1 MIVYNPHQEKVFN
14 ERIKQAE
21 TLLKQL
27 PYRYCFITGSF
38 LHQEKYKDID
48 LFVISRSKK
57 RITLADKK
65 VKITFLD
72 FNQLASLFHH
82 SISKSCLA
90 KNLLP
95 HRPLKVTLTDYWRVI
110 NEAIPTL
117 LNQKEKYSKEIRS
130 LILYSEY
137 FKSREILDTFQLSQR
152 VSQFKSYQEVLG
164 FVKKEIPTII
174 AHNQTKSYLKKFS
187 YTQAGYYQ
195 EHQEYPAQE
204 FLYQLT
210 HLIAREV
217 T

>member
-1 MIVYNPHQEKVFN
+1 MIIYNPHQEKILT
-14 ERIKQAE
+14 ERIKIVE
-21 TLLKQL
+21 TLLQQL

-57 RITLADKK
+57 RITLTDKK
-65 VKITFLD
+65 VKITLLD
-72 FNQLASLFHH
+72 FNQLSSLFYH

-95 HRPLKVTLTDYWRVI
+95 SRPLKVTLTDYWRVI

-137 FKSREILDTFQLSQR
+137 FKSKEILDTFQLSQKIN
-152 VSQFKSYQEVLG
+152 QFQSYREVLT
-164 FVKKEIPTII
+164 FVETEIPTIL
-174 AHNQTKSYLKKFS
+174 AQNNTKSYLKKFS

-210 HLIAREV
+210 HLIAKEV

>member
-1 MIVYNPHQEKVFN
+1 MIVYNPHQEKILTK
-14 ERIKQAE
+14 RIKTAE
-21 TLLKQL
+21 ALLQQL

-48 LFVISRSKK
+48 IFVISRSKK

-72 FNQLASLFHH
+72 FNQLASLFYH

-90 KNLLP
+90 KNILP
-95 HRPLKVTLTDYWRVI
+95 QKSLKVTLTNYWRVI

-130 LILYSEY
+130 LVLYSEY
-137 FKSREILDTFQLSQR
+137 FKSGEILDTFQLSQKINKFR
-152 VSQFKSYQEVLG
+152 SYHEVLT
-164 FVKKEIPTII
+164 FVKKEIPVIL
-174 AHNQTKSYLKKFS
+174 AQNNTKFYLKKFS

-210 HLIAREV
+210 HLIAKEV